1 MLHMNTPL
9 SLNAQLFGLI
19 RDMLHT
25 DSAYWL
31 GVKAGMALML
41 ASQLSAK
48 MENPKISFDKASKL
62 IHNIATQRRMVV
74 DYEYKLTMGARS

>member
-19 RDMLHT
+19 RDMLYT

-41 ASQLSAK
+41 ASQISTR
-48 MENPKISFDKASKL
+48 MENPKIALDNASKL
-62 IHNIATQRRMVV
+62 IHNIATQRRLVV
-74 DYEYKLTMGARS
+74 DYEYKLTRG